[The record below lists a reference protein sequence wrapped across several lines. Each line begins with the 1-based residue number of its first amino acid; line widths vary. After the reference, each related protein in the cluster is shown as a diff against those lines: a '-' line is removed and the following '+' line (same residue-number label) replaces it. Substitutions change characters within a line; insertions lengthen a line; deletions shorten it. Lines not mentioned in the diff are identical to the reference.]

1 MEVYPVLTGPLRG
14 LSKSMPGMGQPLL
27 LMVLSVE
34 KEGEDIHHSGH
45 LCPHSVRGTA
55 LGLKDPAR
63 G

>member
-34 KEGEDIHHSGH
+34 KEGRTSIILVICVLTQCVGQ
-45 LCPHSVRGTA
+45 PWA
-55 LGLKDPAR
+55 
-63 G
+63 